1 MVVKRQHKQQLPPF
15 GLKLSWCTFFSLSC
29 VLSFLAFFLRT
40 KLLYRLFHPHDS
52 YIQLFTRELRER
64 ERKSALQSQTALV
77 KLCNL
82 INIDTCQFLSNEI
95 FFFVLVVLFR
105 GILGVCVA
113 SCGAL
118 VIVFMDFSP
127 TNKRQKVFETHNAT
141 LLASALTKLFELSC
155 CSMDSMDGKK
165 RTTSKIIFNII

>member
-1 MVVKRQHKQQLPPF
+1 MVHFFHSLLCFVFSRIFSTDQVVVPFVPSTRQLH
-15 GLKLSWCTFFSLSC
+15 T
-29 VLSFLAFFLRT
+29 A
-40 KLLYRLFHPHDS
+40 LYRR
-52 YIQLFTRELRER
+52 IERKRER
-64 ERKSALQSQTALV
+64 ERAHQSQTALV